1 MAQHDYSIA
10 NQTASNARTDINNAL
25 SAIVSNNSGAS
36 APSTTY
42 ANQWWYDTSTNKLKF
57 RNEANTAWI
66 EIGELNQTSNTFNGG
81 MPSGAVQAFAMSTA
95 PNGWLKCNGQAVSRT
110 TYAALFAAI
119 GTIYGSGDGST
130 TFNLPDLRGEFVR
143 GWDDSRGVDNGRTIG
158 STQSHGVADHVHDG
172 IAYYRGDGGETGTD
186 PSGQNGTFMHENS
199 GHTRSTSA
207 NFTYA
212 GVRTNETVGATTD
225 TRPRNVALNYCIK
238 Y

>member
-42 ANQWWYDTSTNKLKF
+42 ANQWWYDTTNKKLKF

-110 TYAALFAAI
+110 TYAVLFAAI
-119 GTIYGSGDGST
+119 GTIYGAGDGST

-143 GWDDSRGVDNGRTIG
+143 GWDDSRGVDSGRTIA
-158 STQSHGVADHVHDG
+158 STQSDAFQGHRHEIKDSGGNQITQPTGGQVGGTGPTGARAPDQTDFMQAKDIITDG
-172 IAYYRGDGGETGTD
+172 T
-186 PSGQNGTFMHENS
+186 NGTP
-199 GHTRSTSA
+199 
-207 NFTYA
+207 
-212 GVRTNETVGATTD
+212 RTAAE
-225 TRPRNVALNYCIK
+225 TRPRNVAMNYCIK